1 MPKTSN
7 KPISTHSLSAIELLG
22 RLVRIARK
30 ERKITVQ
37 ELSDR
42 AGISR
47 GLVQRIEKG
56 DPNCSIGAAFE
67 VATIAGVP
75 LFELDSR
82 QLSQKI
88 NQANEKLA
96 LLPKS
101 VHKPRQN
108 VNDDF

>member
-7 KPISTHSLSAIELLG
+7 KPVSNHSLSAIALLG
-22 RLVRIARK
+22 SLIRVARK
-30 ERKITVQ
+30 ERKMTVQ
-37 ELSDR
+37 ELADR

-56 DPNCSIGAAFE
+56 DPSCSIGAAFE
-67 VATIAGVP
+67 SATIVGVP
-75 LFELDSR
+75 LFELDSK
-82 QLSQKI
+82 QLSQKL
-88 NQANEKLA
+88 NQTNEKLA

-101 VHKPRQN
+101 VHKPRQI